1 METMIITIII
11 SVVFIMFIIK
21 EILNKK
27 EQNEI
32 KQKLD
37 SLEKT
42 SLSLF
47 SNSKKV
53 GIIGEHYLY
62 NVLSQ
67 LGCIELDS
75 ILKEEDYM
83 ISNNIK
89 YGYKKQYI
97 LPDGT
102 IPDCVVF
109 INTNSG
115 IKKIAIDSKA
125 ILNAVDGTTDKII
138 NQMKGLAK
146 KEYTKSFDIHQ
157 MILFFPFVG
166 AFDFTKDLE
175 DYKNMIDEF
184 RKRNVVFSSVEN
196 IYLTLEII
204 FDGFQKYELS
214 ETTKTKKELIE
225 KCKEIE
231 HYQKMFKND
240 LKEKV
245 NTSDLITYLGG
256 TIKKEIALYKYFI
269 QYEKDIEDNI
279 EIQSLLKELKEFK

>member
-1 METMIITIII
+1 MENTVVMCSIILI
-11 SVVFIMFIIK
+11 VFLVIK
-21 EILNKK
+21 EILNQK
-27 EQNEI
+27 EQSTI

-75 ILKEEDYM
+75 VLKEEDYM
-83 ISNNIK
+83 KLNNIK

-109 INTNSG
+109 INTISG

-125 ILNAVDGTTDKII
+125 ILNAVEGTTDKLI

-175 DYKNMIDEF
+175 DYKSMIDEF

-204 FDGFQKYELS
+204 FDGFSKYELS
-214 ETTKTKKELIE
+214 ETSKTKKEILE
-225 KCKEIE
+225 KCNEIE
-231 HYQKMFKND
+231 QYQKLFKHD
-240 LKEKV
+240 LKERV
-245 NTSDLITYLGG
+245 NSSDLVSYLGG
-256 TIKKEIALYKYFI
+256 TIKKEIALYKYFV
-269 QYEKDIEDNI
+269 QYEKDIEENI
-279 EIQSLLKELKEFK
+279 EIQTVLKELKDFK

>member
-1 METMIITIII
+1 MENTVVMCSIILI
-11 SVVFIMFIIK
+11 VFLVIK
-21 EILNKK
+21 EILNQK
-27 EQNEI
+27 EQSAI

-67 LGCIELDS
+67 LGCVELDS
-75 ILKEEDYM
+75 VLNEEEYM
-83 ISNNIK
+83 KLNQIK

-109 INTNSG
+109 INTISG

-125 ILNAVDGTTDKII
+125 ILNAIDGTTDKLI

-175 DYKNMIDEF
+175 DYKSMIDEF

-204 FDGFQKYELS
+204 FDGFSKYELS
-214 ETTKTKKELIE
+214 ETSKTKKEILE
-225 KCKEIE
+225 KCNEIE
-231 HYQKMFKND
+231 QYQKLFKHD
-240 LKEKV
+240 LKERV
-245 NTSDLITYLGG
+245 NSSDLVSYLGG
-256 TIKKEIALYKYFI
+256 TIKKEIALYKYFV